1 MLNVEQITDW
11 LGQEVRDSRDES
23 LGKLEDVYYDQADQ
37 AQLALVKHG
46 SSAANMRSCHWR
58 ARPSV
63 GSMCASDTA
72 PSKWSTERCRRHGS
86 GAQIDGMVAQQLAQA
101 FGEQMP
107 AEDLQSATAL
117 QQRREEARDAEEN
130 AARLEAEARE
140 QAEDA
145 KSAQARADE
154 RSGDAADAQ
163 QAALRAREESDQLK
177 P

>member
-1 MLNVEQITDW
+1 MPLAGATVGREYVRVGYSSEQVEHAN
-11 LGQEVRDSRDES
+11 
-23 LGKLEDVYYDQADQ
+23 DV
-37 AQLALVKHG
+37 V
-46 SSAANMRSCHWR
+46 
-58 ARPSV
+58 
-63 GSMCASDTA
+63 DTV
-72 PSKWSTERCRRHGS
+72 S
-86 GAQIDGMVAQQLAQA
+86 GAQIDGMVARAAGQA

-117 QQRREEARDAEEN
+117 QQRRKEARDAEEN

-163 QAALRAREESDQLK
+163 QAALRAREDSDQLK